1 MGEFYLSEL
10 VSRIKLYYTEKLELI
25 KTDFSVAD
33 YSDCLLKGDVE
44 RSVEVLQNV
53 IENAVK
59 YGDGKCISITFFF
72 FFGCILITVGN
83 SGNTL
88 SENNL
93 PHIFDSFW
101 RGENASKEKGCGLG
115 LYICRQLIHK
125 MNGEI
130 FAVIKDG
137 YMYVT
142 SVFVKV

>member
-59 YGDGKCISITFFF
+59 YGDGKCISITFSEED
-72 FFGCILITVGN
+72 GCILITVGN